1 MNYYHKPKYYPQKVE
16 GTIEMPIFTES
27 AIYKNNR
34 YKQMLNILN
43 FGLKLSDLEIDI
55 ISTLLNKGISVIN
68 TESREML
75 RLSLNKDKFITN
87 NYIVRLKDKGILIPN
102 KNTKDLILDPGLLK
116 TVKDNKVSFELII
129 GE

>member
-1 MNYYHKPKYYPQKVE
+1 ME
-16 GTIEMPIFTES
+16 
-27 AIYKNNR
+27 YKIPVKENNR

-43 FGLKLSDLEIDI
+43 FSLKLSDLEIDI